1 MFISKFYSVLA
12 KKINKRYG
20 NYAVSKISALILVLP
35 FLLYYS
41 AKYVS
46 RFGFSNKGL
55 YLEGSEAVLGKICPR
70 PESSQEK
77 YNIGDEVHFDLSII
91 VPVHNAE
98 RFLVDTID
106 SVIRQNT
113 KHTYE
118 VIFIDDGS
126 TDGSRVILE
135 KYSSKANISS
145 IFQENS
151 GVSSARN
158 SGVLASKGRY
168 IMFLDA
174 DDILLPGA
182 VDILVGHAI
191 DSGDDIV
198 CGSYVSFIDN
208 FRVAVADSSF
218 RKIDVENVS
227 DWEYFDG
234 YPWGKVYSRRLWQN
248 IKFPEGYKYE
258 DTIIN
263 ALVLRIANSISHT
276 EHQVV
281 AYRQHGN
288 SATQV
293 LNLSSDKGVFVL
305 WCIEHIIEEN
315 RRLGLPVDKYF
326 SNLLIRQLT
335 IYMVSRNL
343 NASQETMRLLFSACC
358 DIALSFKLDS
368 IDIVTRESLHFVAYS
383 ALKDRDFERWYFYSL
398 ISC

>member
-1 MFISKFYSVLA
+1 MFDRRLYIENARSILINICSKPKSSEENY
-12 KKINKRYG
+12 KIND
-20 NYAVSKISALILVLP
+20 
-35 FLLYYS
+35 
-41 AKYVS
+41 
-46 RFGFSNKGL
+46 
-55 YLEGSEAVLGKICPR
+55 EICC
-70 PESSQEK
+70 
-77 YNIGDEVHFDLSII
+77 DLSII

-118 VIFIDDGS
+118 VIFVDDGS
-126 TDGSRVILE
+126 TDSSREILE
-135 KYSSKANISS
+135 KYSNQTNLLT

-151 GVSSARN
+151 GVSHARN
-158 SGVLASKGRY
+158 SGLIASKGRY

-208 FRVAVADSSF
+208 FRVAVANSSF
-218 RKIDVENVS
+218 KKIDVEHVA
-227 DWEYFDG
+227 DWENFDG

-263 ALVLRIANSISHT
+263 ALVLRIANRISHT
-276 EHQVV
+276 AHQVV
-281 AYRQHGN
+281 AYRQHGD

-293 LNLSSDKGVFVL
+293 LNLSNDKGIFVL

-315 RRLGLPVDKYF
+315 RRLGLPVDDYF
-326 SNLLIRQLT
+326 SSLLIRQLT

-343 NASQETMRLLFSACC
+343 NSSQETMRLLFSACC
-358 DIALSFKLDS
+358 DIALSFKLDN
-368 IDIVTRESLHFVAYS
+368 IDTFTRESLHFVAYR
-383 ALKDRDFERWYFYSL
+383 ALKDRDFRRWYFYSL